1 MNTKPLPEVLDIIE
15 SHGWGHLESDIIVP
29 LHREEEPM
37 KDLSAQEFSD
47 EAKLHPERYEHI
59 AQMVKKVADESEVT
73 NPVIVDFGCG
83 PGVLTSMIAKLIPNA
98 TVIGTDLSED
108 MLKIARKNAHDQNLN
123 IEFYRHDSHKVFS
136 LEGKTIDILVSRN
149 MLHRLASLEAG
160 LTAMA
165 GTVKKDGGIVLN
177 VSFRN
182 LNDLDSGAQKH
193 FVTEF
198 QIRSDFPRLQEAWV
212 FALLNAPTLNQYKDA
227 ARKAAEA
234 SGLKLVEVTTDHFH
248 EVYVTLKDE

>member
-1 MNTKPLPEVLDIIE
+1 MNTKPLPEVLEIIK
-15 SHGWGHLESDIIVP
+15 SHGWGSLKDDRIVP

-59 AQMVKKVADESEVT
+59 AQMIKKLADESGVK

-83 PGVLTSMIAKLIPNA
+83 PGVLTSMIAKIIPNA
-98 TVIGTDLSED
+98 TVIGIDLSED
-108 MLKIARKNAHDQNLN
+108 MLKIARKNAEEQNLN
-123 IEFYRHDSHKVFS
+123 IDFFQHDSHKIFS
-136 LEGKTIDILVSRN
+136 LEGKDVDILVSRN

-165 GTVKKDGGIVLN
+165 NTVKKQGGIVLN

-182 LNDLDSGAQKH
+182 LNDLDAEAQKH
-193 FVTEF
+193 FVPEF

-212 FALLNAPTLNQYKDA
+212 FALLNAPTLSQYQTA
-227 ARKAAEA
+227 AKKASEA
-234 SGLKLVEVTTDHFH
+234 TELKSVKVSTDHFH
-248 EVYVTLKDE
+248 EVYVTLKND